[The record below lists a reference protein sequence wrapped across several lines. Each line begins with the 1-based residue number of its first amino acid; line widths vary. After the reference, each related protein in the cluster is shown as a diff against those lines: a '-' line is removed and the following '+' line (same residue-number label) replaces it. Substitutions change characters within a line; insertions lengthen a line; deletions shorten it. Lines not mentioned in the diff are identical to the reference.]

1 VLYEFIGCTGK
12 HWSKAQL
19 TNCQYNGRDI
29 DTLEPDIDARVV
41 ELIDLLRTKYSNTVV
56 DIAAITRFF
65 TLDVLST
72 VAFGRPFGFMAA
84 NADLW
89 DYDKMTT
96 QAMLLLEWVVN
107 HASFRWLFQS
117 SLVQALAA
125 PKSTD
130 SRGMGPML
138 GFARAAVAER
148 FGPDPKVKKDM
159 LGHFVGKGLSQLR
172 CEVEANLQIVAGSDS
187 TTTVLRSTL
196 FLLAGTPMSYAK
208 LRAEIDAATND
219 GSLSYPVASY
229 TEAQKL
235 PYLTACLWEGLRMY
249 PPLFGLKS
257 KTAPPGGDTFKGVYY
272 PEGAEVAVCDDALCR
287 NIEIFGT
294 DPHLFRPDRWILAD
308 TATRVKYRQTVD
320 AVFGS
325 GRFMCLG
332 RHIAMM
338 ELHKAIVEVRYPVS
352 HERAESI
359 LMLPS
364 RSYCGTLTGR
374 SQTRSE
380 ASTRSLIMFTSS
392 RTWTCL
398 LFRGNNQELGRRI
411 LCRAFILIIRRSAFY
426 ASYRY
431 PFVCN
436 EALRGGHCRP

>member
-1 VLYEFIGCTGK
+1 LFNEHY
-12 HWSKAQL
+12 SKGSL
-19 TNCQYNGRDI
+19 TNCQYNGREI

-41 ELIDLLRTKYSNTVV
+41 ELIDLLRTKYSDTVV

-89 DYDKMTT
+89 DYDKTTT

-196 FLLAGTPMSYAK
+196 FLLAGTPLSYAK
-208 LRAEIDAATND
+208 LRAEIDSATND
-219 GSLSYPVASY
+219 GSLSYPVTSY

-257 KTAPPGGDTFKGVYY
+257 KMAPPGGDTFKGVYY
-272 PEGAEVAVCDDALCR
+272 PEGAEVALCDDALCR
-287 NIEIFGT
+287 NVEIFGS
-294 DPHLFRPDRWILAD
+294 DAHLFRPDRWITAD
-308 TATRVKYRQTVD
+308 TANRVKYRQTVD

-338 ELHKAIVEVRYPVS
+338 ELHKATVEVRKNITRPVDIK
-352 HERAESI
+352 RQ
-359 LMLPS
+359 
-364 RSYCGTLTGR
+364 C
-374 SQTRSE
+374 
-380 ASTRSLIMFTSS
+380 
-392 RTWTCL
+392 
-398 LFRGNNQELGRRI
+398 
-411 LCRAFILIIRRSAFY
+411 
-426 ASYRY
+426 
-431 PFVCN
+431 
-436 EALRGGHCRP
+436 

>member
-1 VLYEFIGCTGK
+1 MLSSGQKKLVAYAIFINFRLVC
-12 HWSKAQL
+12 HEL
-19 TNCQYNGRDI
+19 TTCQYNGRDI

-41 ELIDLLRTKYSNTVV
+41 EMIDLIRTKYSDTIV

-72 VAFGRPFGFMAA
+72 VAFGQPFGFMAA

-89 DYDKMTT
+89 DYDKLTT
-96 QAMLLLEWVVN
+96 QAMMILEWVV
-107 HASFRWLFQS
+107 HHKTFRWLFQS
-117 SLVQALAA
+117 SLMQALAA

-138 GFARAAVAER
+138 KFARAAVAER
-148 FGPDPKVKKDM
+148 FGPDPKVKRDM

-196 FLLAGTPMSYAK
+196 FLLAGTPVSYAK
-208 LRAEIDAATND
+208 IRAEIDAATDD

-249 PPLFGLKS
+249 PPLFGLKA
-257 KTAPPGGDTFKGVYY
+257 KRAPPGGETFKGVYY
-272 PEGAEVAVCDDALCR
+272 PEGSEVAVCDDALCR
-287 NIEIFGT
+287 NTAIFGQ
-294 DPHLFRPDRWILAD
+294 DAHLFRPDRWIVAD
-308 TATRVKYRQTVD
+308 SETRVKYRQTVD
-320 AVFGS
+320 VVFGS

-338 ELHKAIVEVRYPVS
+338 ELHKAIVEVRY
-352 HERAESI
+352 I
-359 LMLPS
+359 
-364 RSYCGTLTGR
+364 G
-374 SQTRSE
+374 
-380 ASTRSLIMFTSS
+380 FDD
-392 RTWTCL
+392 
-398 LFRGNNQELGRRI
+398 
-411 LCRAFILIIRRSAFY
+411 
-426 ASYRY
+426 
-431 PFVCN
+431 
-436 EALRGGHCRP
+436 

>member
-1 VLYEFIGCTGK
+1 MLSF
-12 HWSKAQL
+12 HQPAWPL
-19 TNCQYNGRDI
+19 TICQYNGRDI
-29 DTLEPDIDARVV
+29 DNLEPDIDSRVV
-41 ELIDLLRTKYSNTVV
+41 EMIDLINTKYSNTVV
-56 DIAAITRFF
+56 DMAAITRFF

-72 VAFGRPFGFMAA
+72 IAFGRPFGFMAA

-89 DYDKMTT
+89 DYDKLTT
-96 QAMLLLEWVVN
+96 QAMLILEWVVN
-107 HASFRWLFQS
+107 HARFRWFFQS
-117 SLVQALAA
+117 TLVQALAA

-138 GFARAAVAER
+138 GFAREAVAER

-196 FLLAGTPMSYAK
+196 YQLAGTPVSYAK
-208 LRAEIDAATND
+208 LRTEIDTATNN
-219 GSLSYPVASY
+219 GGLSYPVATY

-257 KTAPPGGDTFKGVYY
+257 KTAPAGGETFKGVYY
-272 PEGAEVAVCDDALCR
+272 PEGTEVGICDDALCR
-287 NIEIFGT
+287 NPEIFGH
-294 DPHLFRPDRWILAD
+294 DAHLFRPDRWIVAD
-308 TATRVKYRQTVD
+308 AETRVKYRQTVD

-338 ELHKAIVEVRYPVS
+338 ELHKAIVEV
-352 HERAESI
+352 
-359 LMLPS
+359 
-364 RSYCGTLTGR
+364 
-374 SQTRSE
+374 SE
-380 ASTRSLIMFTSS
+380 AS
-392 RTWTCL
+392 
-398 LFRGNNQELGRRI
+398 
-411 LCRAFILIIRRSAFY
+411 
-426 ASYRY
+426 
-431 PFVCN
+431 
-436 EALRGGHCRP
+436 

>member
-1 VLYEFIGCTGK
+1 M
-12 HWSKAQL
+12 
-19 TNCQYNGRDI
+19 
-29 DTLEPDIDARVV
+29 
-41 ELIDLLRTKYSNTVV
+41 IDLIHTEYSNTVIDV
-56 DIAAITRFF
+56 AAITRFF

-89 DYDKMTT
+89 DYDKLTT

-107 HASFRWLFQS
+107 HSNFRRLFQS
-117 SLVQALAA
+117 SLVQALFA

-148 FGPDPKVKKDM
+148 FGPDPKVKNDM

-219 GSLSYPVASY
+219 GSLAYPVASY
-229 TEAQKL
+229 AEAQKL

-249 PPLFGLKS
+249 PPLFGLKAKS
-257 KTAPPGGDTFKGVYY
+257 APSGGENFKGVFY
-272 PEGAEVAVCDDALCR
+272 PEGTEVAVCDDALCR
-287 NIEIFGT
+287 NVEIFGK
-294 DPHLFRPDRWILAD
+294 DARLFRPDRWITAD
-308 TATRVKYRQTVD
+308 AETRIKYRQTVD
-320 AVFGS
+320 VVFGS
-325 GRFMCLG
+325 GRFLCLG

-338 ELHKAIVEVRYPVS
+338 ELHKAIVEVRKFSVK
-352 HERAESI
+352 
-359 LMLPS
+359 
-364 RSYCGTLTGR
+364 
-374 SQTRSE
+374 
-380 ASTRSLIMFTSS
+380 
-392 RTWTCL
+392 
-398 LFRGNNQELGRRI
+398 
-411 LCRAFILIIRRSAFY
+411 
-426 ASYRY
+426 
-431 PFVCN
+431 
-436 EALRGGHCRP
+436 

>member
-1 VLYEFIGCTGK
+1 
-12 HWSKAQL
+12 
-19 TNCQYNGRDI
+19 
-29 DTLEPDIDARVV
+29 
-41 ELIDLLRTKYSNTVV
+41 V

-84 NADLW
+84 NVDLW
-89 DYDKMTT
+89 DYDKLTT

-196 FLLAGTPMSYAK
+196 FLLAGTPLSYAK
-208 LRAEIDAATND
+208 LRTEIDTATSD

-257 KTAPPGGDTFKGVYY
+257 KTVPPGGDTFKGVYY

-287 NIEIFGT
+287 NVEIFGN
-294 DPHLFRPDRWILAD
+294 DAHLFRPDRWIQAD

-338 ELHKAIVEVRYPVS
+338 ELHKAIVEVSLNISSSSTHSTNTDFKLTTAVPELRLADCRPIQRYRLDFAQCSHPVE
-352 HERAESI
+352 HELARYSQAITSI
-359 LMLPS
+359 
-364 RSYCGTLTGR
+364 
-374 SQTRSE
+374 
-380 ASTRSLIMFTSS
+380 
-392 RTWTCL
+392 W
-398 LFRGNNQELGRRI
+398 GRRVW
-411 LCRAFILIIRRSAFY
+411 CKAFILFPEIALS

-431 PFVCN
+431 PFLCN
-436 EALRGGHCRP
+436 ETRFWVAVTTDRNIARTTI